1 MEKSLVKKMVLIQ
14 QKLKAPKN
22 QRNNFGKYNYRSCE
36 DIMEGVKPLLAEQE
50 LLLTVTDTV
59 EFLEGRFYV
68 KAIATVTDGEK
79 SISTTAYAR
88 EPEVKKSMDDS
99 QITGSCSSYARKYA
113 LNGLFAIDD
122 TKDSDTEEYH
132 QSKAKT
138 STKQVAK
145 QVAKK
150 EVQAPISS
158 ELKVLLHQVA
168 SMAKAKNLSADR
180 MKEIMQLNFKVKES
194 KNLTV
199 EQAAT
204 LLDILKG
211 AE

>member
-1 MEKSLVKKMVLIQ
+1 MEKSLVKKMVVIQ

-68 KAIATVTDGEK
+68 KATATVTDGEK
-79 SISTTAYAR
+79 SISTAAYAR
-88 EPEVKKSMDDS
+88 EPEVKKGMDDS

-122 TKDSDTEEYH
+122 TKDSDIEEY

-150 EVQAPISS
+150 EVQTPISN
-158 ELKVLLHQVA
+158 ELKTLLHQVA
-168 SMAKAKNLSADR
+168 SMAKAKNLSANR

>member
-1 MEKSLVKKMVLIQ
+1 MEKNLVKKMVLIQ

-68 KAIATVTDGEK
+68 KATATVTDGEK
-79 SISTTAYAR
+79 SISTAAYAR
-88 EPEVKKSMDDS
+88 EPEVKKGMDDS

-122 TKDSDTEEYH
+122 TKDSDIEEY

-150 EVQAPISS
+150 EVQTPISN
-158 ELKVLLHQVA
+158 ELKTLLHQVA
-168 SMAKAKNLSADR
+168 SMAKAKNLSANR